1 MMSEDTLSYVLAVV
15 LVLVLVYLLFY
26 RTKDNGYWKSP
37 LPKAIMGQA
46 RSFRNPG
53 NPFEMF
59 SGPSEH
65 FTEASVFS
73 GLHGANH

>member
-1 MMSEDTLSYVLAVV
+1 MMSDETLSYVLAVV
-15 LVLVLVYLLFY
+15 LVIILVYVLFY

-37 LPKAIMGQA
+37 LPKVIDGQPRA
-46 RSFRNPG
+46 LRNPG
-53 NPFEMF
+53 NPFDMF
-59 SGPSEH
+59 SAPSEH